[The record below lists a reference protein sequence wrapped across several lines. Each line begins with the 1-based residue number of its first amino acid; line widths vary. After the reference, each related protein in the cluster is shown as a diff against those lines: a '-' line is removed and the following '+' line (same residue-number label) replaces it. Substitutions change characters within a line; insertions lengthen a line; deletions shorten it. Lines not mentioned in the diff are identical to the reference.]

1 MLGGLVTVFNPYNEF
16 PHTMEIGRIELVGKY
31 PNEKERYISETTI
44 NGFMDTPTTSER
56 LQYHQMSDSVDR
68 NLYTSY
74 KLPINNNKTILKY
87 EGKLYE
93 CNGETVD
100 QGGQHEINQTKLKE
114 IPNGKSKIW

>member
-1 MLGGLVTVFNPYNEF
+1 MFNPYNEF
-16 PHTMEIGRIELVGKY
+16 PHTIEIGKIERVGKY

-56 LQYHQMSDSVDR
+56 LQYHQMSDSFDR